1 MCRCL
6 YISVCLPACVRL
18 CICVLSLFFMELGID
33 ILDDS
38 HSELVGVELGMENM
52 YENSAHRCTCMRS
65 SHHCFPLSIVL
76 SLMVKMN
83 YSEHSGRRS
92 LLA

>member
-6 YISVCLPACVRL
+6 YISVCLPACVSL

-38 HSELVGVELGMENM
+38 HSQLVGVELGMGNM
-52 YENSAHRCTCMRS
+52 YETLHIDVLYAFSPS
-65 SHHCFPLSIVL
+65 LFPSQHCPKSGGQNELLGVL
-76 SLMVKMN
+76 C
-83 YSEHSGRRS
+83 RRS

>member
-6 YISVCLPACVRL
+6 YISVCLPACVSL

-38 HSELVGVELGMENM
+38 HSQLVGVELGMGNM
-52 YENSAHRCTCMRS
+52 YENSAHRCTVCVLPITVS
-65 SHHCFPLSIVL
+65 LSAL
-76 SLMVKMN
+76 S
-83 YSEHSGRRS
+83 
-92 LLA
+92 